1 MKEGQS
7 RERADTMTDA
17 ASVPLPHD
25 KGGGRSSSFQTTE
38 YALAAC
44 NLLQYS
50 AMMADQAAGANYQN
64 YLHMAGGSKE
74 RVVSLMSKLASLTQ
88 IVSFAFNP
96 LMGNLSDRWGR
107 KFVLVASQLSMA
119 VGWYLR
125 EAKQYTNLQLA
136 MPLIVIVR
144 CVHGLLY
151 GAFMHTRL
159 AALGDVFSGER
170 LALANSS
177 LNASMGLAYV
187 LGPYMFVKYVG
198 RSVQRAFRVRI
209 IAAVGNAL
217 ILALFFKETMDSSS
231 TRRIK
236 RVRNSNDGKVLKDI
250 GKIFDP
256 FSFTKLFTHS
266 RALAFFTVAQAFQKL
281 ATPVKSLS
289 QALTWHVH
297 QVLKLSPSQNAK
309 RITGEGLGL
318 MMGNRLTKYFL
329 PLMGTQN
336 FVLFCNAALALMLLM
351 RASARDSG
359 HFSKRLFALSLIP
372 LVAGQQ
378 NMVAVDSAVM
388 SEGVACGIPQGELS
402 AMLDNV
408 NVGIGVFAPIF
419 WGKLFQRSK
428 FLAMKVAAAITMLSY
443 VPYYLGQREQV
454 HAISES

>member
-1 MKEGQS
+1 
-7 RERADTMTDA
+7 MTDA

-25 KGGGRSSSFQTTE
+25 KGGGRPSSFQTTE

-50 AMMADQAAGANYQN
+50 AMMADQPRGPIIKTICTWRVDRR
-64 YLHMAGGSKE
+64 SE
-74 RVVSLMSKLASLTQ
+74 RLLMSKLASLTQ

-107 KFVLVASQLSMA
+107 KFVLVASQLLMG

-217 ILALFFKETMDSSS
+217 ILALFFKETMDSS
-231 TRRIK
+231 TRRNK
-236 RVRNSNDGKVLKDI
+236 RVRNSNDGKV
-250 GKIFDP
+250 
-256 FSFTKLFTHS
+256 
-266 RALAFFTVAQAFQKL
+266 
-281 ATPVKSLS
+281 
-289 QALTWHVH
+289 
-297 QVLKLSPSQNAK
+297 
-309 RITGEGLGL
+309 
-318 MMGNRLTKYFL
+318 
-329 PLMGTQN
+329 
-336 FVLFCNAALALMLLM
+336 
-351 RASARDSG
+351 
-359 HFSKRLFALSLIP
+359 
-372 LVAGQQ
+372 
-378 NMVAVDSAVM
+378 
-388 SEGVACGIPQGELS
+388 
-402 AMLDNV
+402 
-408 NVGIGVFAPIF
+408 
-419 WGKLFQRSK
+419 
-428 FLAMKVAAAITMLSY
+428 
-443 VPYYLGQREQV
+443 
-454 HAISES
+454 